1 MNVELSPPGGEEWIC
16 VSIGGRKKSTH
27 WRRSWCHLWPCYTF
41 DSWNKHITGKFPVV
55 AEVCNDKLWATP
67 PPGRYLLYKAS
78 NGFSNSHIYPVS
90 LYLVV
95 LLMQL
100 SSLPL
105 NSRWKFLINELQT
118 FAARSFPPPV
128 PLWFNDPHR
137 QTHRKLVFDWS
148 TLSEFRPPR
157 DG

>member
-1 MNVELSPPGGEEWIC
+1 MSSGLVLPGCWWFPSAPSLHGGRWSSPGWGASFLFSLSTGLLAVNVELSPPGGEEWIC
-16 VSIGGRKKSTH
+16 VSIGGRTKSTH

-41 DSWNKHITGKFPVV
+41 DSWNKHITGKVPVV

-105 NSRWKFLINELQT
+105 NSR
-118 FAARSFPPPV
+118 
-128 PLWFNDPHR
+128 
-137 QTHRKLVFDWS
+137 
-148 TLSEFRPPR
+148 
-157 DG
+157 